1 MTGERWDLYDA
12 QGNRTGKYMIRGE
25 EVPAGY
31 YHLAVH
37 IWPIN
42 SKGEFLVQRRA
53 ATVQWKP
60 NLWAVT
66 GGSAISGEDA
76 LTAARR
82 ELLEEIG
89 LDANA
94 EEMHQIAFLKR
105 TNSFCSVFVVQTDWP
120 EEAFTLQKEE
130 VSAVAW
136 CTRSKLTRMLSD
148 NMLYNYGDSYYR
160 MLFDYSRRKCPQPL
174 RRQGRRSRVHADRYE

>member
-1 MTGERWDLYDA
+1 MASELWDLYDG
-12 QGNRTGKYMIRGE
+12 QGNRTPKTMMRGE

-42 SKGEFLVQRRA
+42 SRGEFLVQRRCA
-53 ATVQWKP
+53 NVQSKP

-76 LTAARR
+76 LSAAMR
-82 ELLEEIG
+82 ELKEEIG
-89 LDANA
+89 YAALP
-94 EEMHQIAFLKR
+94 EEMHQIACLKR
-105 TNSFCSVFVVQTDWP
+105 TNSFCCVFCIHTDWQVSQ
-120 EEAFTLQKEE
+120 FSLQQEE

-136 CTRSKLTRMLSD
+136 CDKTRITRMLSD
-148 NMLYNYGDSYYR
+148 NILYNYGDAYYR
-160 MLFDYSRRKCPQPL
+160 MLFDY
-174 RRQGRRSRVHADRYE
+174 GRRYMPLQQRRFKHIQQTKR